1 MPDPKVTEELIA
13 CKDLLKQLFTE
24 GYFEEDDLTLRMVRR
39 RLAACDEAQ
48 QNPKTLTVE
57 DYQAQQGQT
66 NQRIRLILKEKLG
79 VQAPGHT
86 LNEALDFL
94 EYECG
99 QVRSKIE
106 YLAGEIP

>member
-1 MPDPKVTEELIA
+1 MPSQEVTEELIA

-24 GYFEEDDLTLRMVRR
+24 GYFEKDDLTLGLVRR

-48 QNPKTLTVE
+48 QNPKSLTVE
-57 DYQAQQGQT
+57 SYQAQQSQT

-99 QVRSKIE
+99 QIKSKVE
-106 YLAGEIP
+106 YIFGKLP